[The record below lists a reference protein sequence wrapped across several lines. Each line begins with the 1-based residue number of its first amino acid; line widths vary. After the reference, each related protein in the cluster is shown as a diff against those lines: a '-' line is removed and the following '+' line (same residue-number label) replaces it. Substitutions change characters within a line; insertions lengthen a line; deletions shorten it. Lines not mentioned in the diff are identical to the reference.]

1 MLNYI
6 YRYPKADGSI
16 AFLDILIHAN
26 KSTLIYRKPTNNN
39 LYTHYSSSASMSS
52 KESTVRTL
60 TRRAFKLCSPQHLED
75 ELSHLENTFLS
86 SAKCSWLNAEYLKPP
101 KKYQAISTAQT

>member
-26 KSTLIYRKPTNNN
+26 KGTSIYRKPTNIN

-52 KESTVRTL
+52 KESTVRTEEPL
-60 TRRAFKLCSPQHLED
+60 SCAHL
-75 ELSHLENTFLS
+75 NTWKTNLV
-86 SAKCSWLNAEYLKPP
+86 
-101 KKYQAISTAQT
+101 I